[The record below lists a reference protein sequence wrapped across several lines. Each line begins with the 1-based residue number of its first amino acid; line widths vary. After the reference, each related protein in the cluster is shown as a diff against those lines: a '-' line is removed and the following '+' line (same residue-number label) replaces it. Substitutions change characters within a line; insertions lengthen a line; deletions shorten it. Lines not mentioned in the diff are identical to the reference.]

1 MNPGRWEEL
10 VLSVVAELASG
21 CTSVALYGPSHPRA
35 EEAVSRLKASLD
47 ELLAEQPHLDL
58 VVLGK
63 ELFVQERPFTRSG
76 RQAAAVLR
84 RLSRRGVEHVSFRLG
99 VTREELTTFLQELVA
114 TDENPVRSQPHIVVG
129 KVELADEALGGPD
142 REHGRAGRGHLPAV
156 RDRITLLAQVFSDF
170 ASSGLLAVGDL
181 TRIADSIWQLLE
193 DNPQPMDHMAP
204 WEGEER
210 WPAVHAHNTAV
221 LAMGMAKL
229 GGLSRGPVHE
239 IGMAAL
245 LHDVGKLFMP
255 EEVQLREL
263 SLSGPELE
271 LILDHPA
278 EGATALLKVPHLT
291 PLAAIVAFEHHLNY
305 NGTGY
310 PRLSRP
316 RRPHPAA
323 RLVSVAE
330 AFSVLVT
337 ARGSRGLATRES
349 SVAFLAE
356 RAGTFY
362 DPGIVKALQE
372 LVLGQAA

>member
-10 VLSVVAELASG
+10 VLAVLTELAG
-21 CTSVALYGPSHPRA
+21 GLTSVALYGPSHPRA
-35 EEAVSRLKASLD
+35 AETMARLKALLE
-47 ELLAEQPHLDL
+47 ELLSEQPHLDL
-58 VVLGK
+58 VVLGE

-76 RQAAAVLR
+76 RQATAVLR
-84 RLSRRGVEHVSFRLG
+84 RLARRGVEHVSFRSG
-99 VTREELTTFLQELVA
+99 ITGEELTAFLKELVA
-114 TDENPVRSQPHIVVG
+114 TDESPVRSQPHIVVG

-142 REHGRAGRGHLPAV
+142 REHGRVEGGHLAAV
-156 RDRITLLAQVFSDF
+156 RDRITLLAQDFVDF
-170 ASSGLLAVGDL
+170 AASGSLAVGDL
-181 TRIADSIWQLLE
+181 ARIADAIWQLLE
-193 DNPQPMDHMAP
+193 VNPQPMDHMAP

-305 NGTGY
+305 NGTGF

-330 AFSVLVT
+330 AFSVLLT
-337 ARGSRGLATRES
+337 ARGARGLATRES
-349 SVAFLAE
+349 SIAYLAE
-356 RAGTFY
+356 RAGSVY
-362 DPGIVKALQE
+362 DPGIVRALQE
-372 LVLGQAA
+372 LVLA